1 MRRRLFALLLIS
13 ILSGLAAAGVSD
25 ARSPKAAAAP
35 PARIPALPLVA
46 QATVAHRQWH
56 AAACPI
62 PAAWRPAFERASR
75 DAGLPLAMLVAVA
88 QVESRFEPSAYS
100 DAGATGL
107 MQVMPSTARSLQL
120 TADEPD
126 SNVLAGARFLRQM
139 LDRFRSSD
147 LALAAYN
154 AGPTAVERAG
164 GAPSSGT
171 MGYVSNVTSLWRE
184 FNGCS

>member
-1 MRRRLFALLLIS
+1 MRRRLLALLLVS
-13 ILSGLAAAGVSD
+13 IISGLAAAGVSD
-25 ARSPKAAAAP
+25 ARSPKEAAT
-35 PARIPALPLVA
+35 PARIPALPPLA
-46 QATVAHRQWH
+46 RT
-56 AAACPI
+56 AAARRVWHTSPCPI

-88 QVESRFEPSAYS
+88 QVESRFDSGAHS
-100 DAGATGL
+100 DAGAKGL
-107 MQVMPSTARSLQL
+107 MQVMPSTAASLQL

-164 GAPSSGT
+164 GAPSGVT
-171 MGYVSNVTSLWRE
+171 IAYVENVTSLWRA
-184 FNGCS
+184 FNGCT

>member
-1 MRRRLFALLLIS
+1 MRRRLLVLLLIS
-13 ILSGLAAAGVSD
+13 IVSGLAAAGVSD
-25 ARSPKAAAAP
+25 ARSQKETAP
-35 PARIPALPLVA
+35 PARIPALPLVT
-46 QATVAHRQWH
+46 QVTVTHLRGH
-56 AAACPI
+56 VSACPI
-62 PAAWRPAFERASR
+62 PDAWRPAFERASR
-75 DAGLPLAMLVAVA
+75 DVGLPLAMLVAVA
-88 QVESRFEPSAYS
+88 EVESRFEPSAHS
-100 DAGATGL
+100 NAGATGL

-164 GAPSSGT
+164 GAPSGAT
-171 MGYVSNVTSLWRE
+171 MSYVENVTSLWRA
-184 FNGCS
+184 FNGCT

>member
-1 MRRRLFALLLIS
+1 MLRRLLALLLIS
-13 ILSGLAAAGVSD
+13 IVSGLAAAGVSD
-25 ARSPKAAAAP
+25 ARSAKASAT

-46 QATVAHRQWH
+46 QTSATAQRKWH

-75 DAGLPLAMLVAVA
+75 DVGLPLAMLVAVA
-88 QVESRFEPSAYS
+88 QVESRFEPGAHS

-107 MQVMPSTARSLQL
+107 MQVMPSTARSLSL
-120 TADEPD
+120 TADEPG

-164 GAPSSGT
+164 GAPSGVT
-171 MGYVSNVTSLWRE
+171 MAYVENVTSLWRE
-184 FNGCS
+184 FNGCT

>member
-1 MRRRLFALLLIS
+1 MRRRLLTLLLIS
-13 ILSGLAAAGVSD
+13 IVSGLAAAGVSD
-25 ARSPKAAAAP
+25 ARSPKEAAP
-35 PARIPALPLVA
+35 PARIPALPPVA
-46 QATVAHRQWH
+46 QAAAAHRQWH
-56 AAACPI
+56 ASACPI

-75 DAGLPLAMLVAVA
+75 DVGLPLAMLVAVA
-88 QVESRFEPSAYS
+88 QVESRFEPSATS
-100 DAGATGL
+100 EAGATGL
-107 MQVMPSTARSLQL
+107 MQVMPATARSLQL

-164 GAPSSGT
+164 GAPTGVT
-171 MGYVSNVTSLWRE
+171 MSYVQNVTSLWRE
-184 FNGCS
+184 FNGCT

>member
-1 MRRRLFALLLIS
+1 MRRRLLVLLLIS
-13 ILSGLAAAGVSD
+13 IVSGLAAAGVSD
-25 ARSPKAAAAP
+25 ARSSKEAAT

-46 QATVAHRQWH
+46 QATVHHSWH
-56 AAACPI
+56 ASACPI
-62 PAAWRPAFERASR
+62 SAAWRSAFERASR
-75 DAGLPLAMLVAVA
+75 DVGLPLAMLVAVA
-88 QVESRFEPSAYS
+88 EVESRFEPTAHS

-164 GAPSSGT
+164 GAPSSVT
-171 MGYVSNVTSLWRE
+171 MSYVGNVTSLWRE
-184 FNGCS
+184 LNGCT